1 MDEIAENLKGVDTV
15 ISTLVYSQLE
25 LQRPLIHAAKK
36 AGVRRFVPD
45 DWATPCVRGVRA
57 FYDQVS
63 SSYTRSEE
71 PPMLRS
77 LVPESDLSRPD

>member
-1 MDEIAENLKGVDTV
+1 MDEIAEYLKGVDTV
-15 ISTLVYSQLE
+15 ISTLVFTQLD

-36 AGVRRFVPD
+36 AGVQRFVPD

-63 SSYTRSEE
+63 FSETC
-71 PPMLRS
+71 S
-77 LVPESDLSRPD
+77 

>member
-1 MDEIAENLKGVDTV
+1 MDVIAEHVKGVDTA
-15 ISTLVYSQLE
+15 ISTLVFTQLE

-36 AGVRRFVPD
+36 AGVQRFVPD

-63 SSYTRSEE
+63 FSESRS
-71 PPMLRS
+71 
-77 LVPESDLSRPD
+77 